1 MHEIK
6 DGGIIIITIT
16 KESVQFFPS
25 FEKLF
30 RFKKKIKKKKKDRWL
45 VDPVFEA

>member
-6 DGGIIIITIT
+6 DGGIIIIITIT

-25 FEKLF
+25 FETLS
-30 RFKKKIKKKKKDRWL
+30 FKKKK
-45 VDPVFEA
+45 